1 MEWIGGVGAPFHP
14 IGLPNSRYSSTNES
28 LNLRF
33 RRFIQNEIQLG
44 MLFGSF
50 IHKWTELGGG
60 SPIHPIGPP
69 NSGYSSSNESPN
81 LRCQRFIQMGLGL
94 GASSTNVVNWRKVSN
109 PSNQSAQF
117 WIFLRQ
123 WKFIDISQVHPKW
136 NPNWTGF
143 GSFIHRRSEWGDG
156 LFFSSIF

>member
-1 MEWIGGVGAPFHP
+1 VVPIHP

-28 LNLRF
+28 SNLRL
-33 RRFIQNEIQLG
+33 RRFIQNESNLEC
-44 MLFGSF
+44 F
-50 IHKWTELGGG
+50 LGGSSTNG
-60 SPIHPIGPP
+60 LNWGEGLQSIQFGPP

-123 WKFIDISQVHPKW
+123 
-136 NPNWTGF
+136 
-143 GSFIHRRSEWGDG
+143 
-156 LFFSSIF
+156 